1 MKYLNIKLRR
11 DIRKNWTQFFSVF
24 LMAFLSIVVFVGLQ
38 GAWKGLDVSLNKFT
52 EDSNLADYWIQGVTV
67 DQNDSEEIQTL
78 DGIDEVNLKTRITVK
93 RDEQEIIVDASDK
106 FITKPQVVEGKEL
119 SSSKEGEIWLN
130 KEYASENDLALGDTV
145 DIEYN
150 NQTVSL
156 TVAGLVQSADRIY
169 FTGSQEY
176 IAPNYKK
183 YGYGYIS
190 EETLETSLDYIGQAN
205 LLEIKG
211 EHKGMRDEVEEVL
224 GKRFVAYFERTT
236 LPDVSNALER
246 VGQIRNLSFLFSFIF
261 ILLAILAMFTTI
273 RRLIESQTTEI
284 AVLKALGFSNRRIG
298 LHYSSFGLFIG
309 GLGSLVGALFSP
321 IISLFV
327 LSTQQNMFSVPDWT
341 ISYSYGALVV
351 ILLVVLVC
359 VLAAYFASSEAIK
372 GLPAL
377 FLRGGN
383 EKRGKA
389 IFLERIRP
397 LWTRLNYA
405 SRWAIRDA
413 IINRA
418 RILMG
423 IIGVAGGMMLMIAGI
438 GMPQSINHLVEKAY
452 TQDFTY
458 DKRLSINNYQAVRDD
473 YDGLGQWV
481 QITQAHYTPD
491 DGYNRLLI
499 VVSEG
504 NYANM
509 RTTDGKE
516 LEEGGIY
523 ITDGFAKRAK
533 LSKGQEISLQTSLS
547 DKDYVFNIKG
557 IINSETNQGA
567 YILQDT
573 WEQEG
578 GIFTPSTLL
587 VGKGYD
593 DTNDENVSSVIKIK
607 DQKENAFNFVRSLM
621 SIFMLIIVFAVLLI
635 VVVLYN
641 LGSLSFVERS
651 RDYATLRVL
660 GFHKKELRDLTFVEN
675 VITTFI
681 GWLLG
686 IPAGIWFLGQYVATF
701 STINLEYTPYVNW
714 LTILLASLIVWICS
728 LSTIFFISR
737 RIQKL
742 DMVQALKG
750 VE

>member
-728 LSTIFFISR
+728 LSTTFFISR

>member
-438 GMPQSINHLVEKAY
+438 GMPQSINHLVAKAY

-728 LSTIFFISR
+728 LSTTFFISR